1 VLRIAILGAESTGKT
16 SLVRAMAEQ
25 LRGQGARV
33 EVIEEVLRR
42 WCQDRGRTPH
52 AHEQADIVQ
61 TQIALVDAAAPCDY
75 LLCDTTPLMTA
86 IYSDLL
92 FSDLTLYPVA
102 VQQQRRYTVNLLA
115 QPDLPWQ
122 PDGLQRDGVAA
133 QKRVD
138 QRLREVL
145 QTFAI
150 PSVAVNGV
158 GAQRLACAM
167 AAIGHFQEV
176 AR

>member
-1 VLRIAILGAESTGKT
+1 MRRIAILGAESTGKT
-16 SLVRAMAEQ
+16 SLVHAVAQ
-25 LRGQGARV
+25 HLRGQGARV
-33 EVIEEVLRR
+33 QVIEEVLRR
-42 WCQDRGRTPH
+42 WCQHHGRTPH

-61 TQIALVDAAAPCDY
+61 TQIALVDAAASCDY

-86 IYSDLL
+86 IYSDVL
-92 FSDLTLYPVA
+92 FSDVTLYPVA

-133 QKRVD
+133 QKRID

-167 AAIGHFQEV
+167 AAIGHLQEV

>member
-42 WCQDRGRTPH
+42 WCQDRRRTPH

-61 TQIALVDAAAPCDY
+61 TQIGLVDAASSCDY

-92 FSDLTLYPVA
+92 FSDATLYPVA
-102 VQQQRRYTVNLLA
+102 VQQQRRYALNLLA
-115 QPDLPWQ
+115 EPDLPWQ
-122 PDGLQRDGVAA
+122 PDGLQRDGVAT
-133 QKRVD
+133 QKCVD
-138 QRLREVL
+138 QRLREAL

-150 PSVAVNGV
+150 SSVAVQGV

-167 AAIGHFQEV
+167 AAIGHFQEM

>member
-1 VLRIAILGAESTGKT
+1 MLRIAILGAESTGKT
-16 SLVRAMAEQ
+16 SLVHAMAQQ

-33 EVIEEVLRR
+33 QVIEEVLRE
-42 WCQDRGRTPH
+42 WCNAHGRTPR
-52 AHEQADIVQ
+52 ADEQAAIVQ
-61 TQIALVDAAAPCDY
+61 TQIALVDAAPPCDY

-86 IYSDLL
+86 VYSDLL
-92 FSDLTLYPVA
+92 LSEATLYPVA
-102 VQQQRRYTVNLLA
+102 VQQQRRYALNLLA
-115 QPDLPWQ
+115 EPDLPWQ

-145 QTFAI
+145 HTFAI

-167 AAIGHFQEV
+167 VAIGHFREA

>member
-1 VLRIAILGAESTGKT
+1 
-16 SLVRAMAEQ
+16 MAQQ
-25 LRGQGARV
+25 LRVQGARV
-33 EVIEEVLRR
+33 QVIEEVLRL
-42 WCQDRGRTPH
+42 WCEDHGRTPQ

-61 TQIALVDAAAPCDY
+61 TQTALVDAAAPCDY

-102 VQQQRRYTVNLLA
+102 VQQQRRYAVNLLA
-115 QPDLPWQ
+115 EPDLPWQ

-150 PSVAVNGV
+150 PSVTVKGF
-158 GAQRLACAM
+158 GAQRLACAIV
-167 AAIGHFQEV
+167 AIGHFQEV
-176 AR
+176 TR

>member
-1 VLRIAILGAESTGKT
+1 MRRIAILGAESTGKT
-16 SLVRAMAEQ
+16 SLVHAVAQQ

-33 EVIEEVLRR
+33 QVIEEVLRR
-42 WCQDRGRTPH
+42 WCQHHGRTPH
-52 AHEQADIVQ
+52 AQEQADIVQ
-61 TQIALVDAAAPCDY
+61 TQIALVDAAASCDY

-86 IYSDLL
+86 IYSDVL
-92 FSDLTLYPVA
+92 FSDVTLYPVA

-122 PDGLQRDGVAA
+122 PDGLQRDGLAA
-133 QKRVD
+133 QKRID

-158 GAQRLACAM
+158 GAQRLACAI